1 MIAKTRHPHAA
12 LLFLDYL
19 FSKEGHS
26 VVMQGELGSPRKDM
40 GGNLA
45 TDFEKDYLDFRYSFE
60 EYEKKYNEWENVLER
75 LFIRK
80 R

>member
-1 MIAKTRHPHAA
+1 M
-12 LLFLDYL
+12 
-19 FSKEGHS
+19 
-26 VVMQGELGSPRKDM
+26 VMQGELGSPRKDM